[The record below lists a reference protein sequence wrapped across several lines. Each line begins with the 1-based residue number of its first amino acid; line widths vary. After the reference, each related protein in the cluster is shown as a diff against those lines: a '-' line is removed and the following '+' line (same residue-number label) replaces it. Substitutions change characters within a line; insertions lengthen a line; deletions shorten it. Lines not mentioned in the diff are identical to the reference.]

1 VTASLQSL
9 KTLKVRGCKHLT
21 MHAVRSIINNVP
33 YLEVGERGR
42 ETSHRQS
49 PTDHHRACVDKWS
62 RDVVAHADAGVF
74 LRAVQ
79 KLDAVACYRIQGMEA
94 AGQMVRSMM
103 CLKEVLTNDVI
114 LSGAQSVQGLRN
126 RIVR

>member
-1 VTASLQSL
+1 MTASLQSL

-74 LRAVQ
+74 L
-79 KLDAVACYRIQGMEA
+79 
-94 AGQMVRSMM
+94 AGSWASVRSWTPWRAIGYRGWRRRGRW
-103 CLKEVLTNDVI
+103 C
-114 LSGAQSVQGLRN
+114 AA
-126 RIVR
+126 